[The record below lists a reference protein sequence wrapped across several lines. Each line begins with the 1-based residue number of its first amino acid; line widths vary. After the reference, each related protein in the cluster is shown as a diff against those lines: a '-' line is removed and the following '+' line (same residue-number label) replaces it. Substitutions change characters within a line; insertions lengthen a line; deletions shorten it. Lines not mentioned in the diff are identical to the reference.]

1 MPIKRVVA
9 AGLAAGLAGGL
20 AFAQPATAEEFIASI
35 WYPQTHPL
43 DHFGYELW
51 AEKVVERSNGELEP
65 NVFYGTAL
73 LPAQAH
79 LSGLQ
84 DGIAQLTHH
93 AGTYTPSDLPEVNV
107 IAMLAM
113 GLDDTMATAMA
124 ISDFSMTNP
133 DMLARWEQ
141 LGIVFAGGFATPP
154 YILMCKEPILSM
166 EDLEGT
172 KIRTPGAVQADWA
185 RSVGAVPVTVPSTEM
200 FTGLE
205 KGQLDCASNAG
216 NDLKTRSLWD
226 VAKHANLVSLG
237 LYFQGWQYAFNGGFW
252 AGLSPE
258 HRRILLD
265 TIAESIPET
274 MIGYL
279 ADAEQV
285 LAEAPE
291 HGVTIHEAAADVQQS
306 VFDFADK
313 IARDTAIEV
322 GKERFG
328 LEDPA
333 TLVDSFLATYE
344 KWQDLLEGVDRDDP
358 EALAAVLKEN
368 LYNQIDETSY
378 GVY

>member
-1 MPIKRVVA
+1 MRLNGVLA
-9 AGLAAGLAGGL
+9 AGLAAGLAFG
-20 AFAQPATAEEFIASI
+20 QPATAEEFIASI

-43 DHFGYELW
+43 DHYGYELW
-51 AEKVVERSNGELEP
+51 AEKVVERSNGELKP

-93 AGTYTPSDLPEVNV
+93 AGTYTPSDLPEDNV
-107 IAMLAM
+107 ISMLAM

-124 ISDFSMTNP
+124 MSDFGLTDPAMQ
-133 DMLARWEQ
+133 ARYKH
-141 LGIVFAGGFATPP
+141 LGIVFAGGFATPQ
-154 YILMCKEPILSM
+154 YILMCKMPIKTLD
-166 EDLEGT
+166 DLKGV

-226 VAKHANLVSLG
+226 VAKHTNMVSLG
-237 LYFQGWQYAFNGGFW
+237 LYFHGWQYAFNRDFW
-252 AGLSPE
+252 KGLSPE

-279 ADAEQV
+279 GNTEEV

-291 HGVTIHEAAADVQQS
+291 HGVTIHQPDPEVQQS
-306 VFDFADK
+306 VFDFAESTGK
-313 IARDTAIEV
+313 ATAVQV
-322 GKERFG
+322 GKEKFN
-328 LEDPA
+328 LEEPEGI
-333 TLVDSFLATYE
+333 VDRFLATYE
-344 KWQDLLEGVDRDDP
+344 KWQGLLEGVDRNDA
-358 EALAAVLKEN
+358 EALAAVFKEN
-368 LYNQIDETSY
+368 LYSQIDEATY
-378 GVY
+378 GTE